1 MRLKKIDSQEAS
13 AVHIAKVILFVG
25 TVNIVEN
32 SVIFVSLVEG
42 HLLTSL
48 THLHIIA
55 RSL

>member
-42 HLLTSL
+42 HLRFE
-48 THLHIIA
+48 IIY
-55 RSL
+55 SD